1 MTTGALIFAFNNE
14 HTDYVRMAAWS
25 AGNIRR
31 HLGIPVA
38 VVTNVPDHDLVKSSF
53 DVVIDTAAES
63 GGTRYFSDIGHSVT
77 WYNAGRVDAYVLS
90 PWDQTLVLDADYVV
104 AGDELKKVLAMPQ
117 AFACHRWSSSVNGDH
132 NFYQGN
138 NWFGRPAMPMYWATV
153 MMFRRSSTAEYIF
166 DCMNMVRD
174 NWSHYRDLYHID
186 RATYRNDYAL
196 SIALGIVSGHTQ
208 SVDAIPWTLLAVLP
222 EHTISQVESDMY
234 EVTYQDSHNRPKYLA
249 FNGIDLHVMC
259 KHHLENLIANS

>member
-1 MTTGALIFAFNNE
+1 MTAGALIFAFNNE

-38 VVTNVPDHDLVKSSF
+38 VVTNDPEHELVKSSF
-53 DVVIDTAAES
+53 DQVITAKAES
-63 GGTRYFSDIGHSVT
+63 GGTRYFSDLGQNVT
-77 WYNAGRVDAYVLS
+77 WYNAGRVDAYSLS

-117 AFACHRWSSSVNGDH
+117 SFACHRWASSVNGDQ

-153 MMFRRSSTAEYIF
+153 MMFRRSTTAQYIF

-174 NWSHYRDLYHID
+174 NWSHYRDLYGID
-186 RATYRNDYAL
+186 RTTYRNDYAL

-208 SVDAIPWTLLAVLP
+208 AVDVIPWTLLTVLP
-222 EHTISQVESDMY
+222 EHTITQLEPDFY
-234 EVTYQDSHNRPKYLA
+234 EVIYHDSHTRRKALA
-249 FNGIDLHVMC
+249 FNGVDIHVMC
-259 KHHLENLIANS
+259 KQHLENIIANT

>member
-14 HTDYVRMAAWS
+14 HTNYVNLAAWS
-25 AGNIRR
+25 AKNIRR

-38 VVTNVPDHDLVKSSF
+38 VVTDRPEDQLVRDSFDLV
-53 DVVIDTAAES
+53 ITAEAES
-63 GGTRYFSDIGHSVT
+63 GGTRYFADHGQSVT
-77 WYNAGRVDAYVLS
+77 WYNAGRADAYALS

-117 AFACHRWSSSVNGDH
+117 AFACHRWSSSVNGDPG
-132 NFYQGN
+132 FFQGN

-153 MMFRRSSTAEYIF
+153 MMFRKSATAEYIF
-166 DCMNMVRD
+166 DCMNMVRA

-186 RATYRNDYAL
+186 RTTYRNDYAL

-208 SVDAIPWTLLAVLP
+208 SVDTIPWTMLTVLP
-222 EHTISQVESDMY
+222 EHALTQMESDMF
-234 EVTYQDSHNRPKYLA
+234 EVTYQDNQNKKRHFG
-249 FNGIDLHVMC
+249 FNGIDMHVMC
-259 KHHLENLIANS
+259 KHQLENMIATS

>member
-1 MTTGALIFAFNNE
+1 MITGALIFAFNNE
-14 HTDYVRMAAWS
+14 HTDYVRMAAWG
-25 AGNIRR
+25 AANIRR

-38 VVTNVPDHDLVKSSF
+38 VVTNVPEHELVKSSF
-53 DVVIDTAAES
+53 DRVIAADAES
-63 GGTRYFSDIGHSVT
+63 GGTRYFSDIGQTVT
-77 WYNAGRVDAYVLS
+77 WYNAGRVDAYALS

-117 AFACHRWSSSVNGDH
+117 DFACHRWSSSVDGDQ

-153 MMFRRSSTAEYIF
+153 MMFRRSSTAQYIF

-174 NWSHYRDLYHID
+174 NWSHYRDLYSID

-222 EHTISQVESDMY
+222 EHTITQLEPDFY
-234 EVTYQDSHNRPKYLA
+234 EVIYHDSHARRKALA
-249 FNGIDLHVMC
+249 FNGVDIHVMC
-259 KHHLENLIANS
+259 KQHLENLIANA

>member
-31 HLGIPVA
+31 HLDIPVA
-38 VVTNVPDHDLVKSSF
+38 VVTNVPDHELVASSF
-53 DVVIDTAAES
+53 DRVITADAES
-63 GGTRYFSDIGHSVT
+63 GGTRYFSDIGQTVT
-77 WYNAGRVDAYVLS
+77 WYNAGRVDAYALS

-104 AGDELKKVLAMPQ
+104 AGNELKKVLAMSQ
-117 AFACHRWSSSVNGDH
+117 DFACHRWSSSVNGDQ

-153 MMFRRSSTAEYIF
+153 MMFRRSPVAQYIF
-166 DCMNMVRD
+166 DCMNMVRN
-174 NWSHYRDLYHID
+174 NWTHYRDLYSID

-208 SVDAIPWTLLAVLP
+208 SVDVIPWTLLAVLP
-222 EHTISQVESDMY
+222 EHKISQVDADLYQVS
-234 EVTYQDSHNRPKYLA
+234 YQDSHDRSRYLA
-249 FNGIDLHVMC
+249 FNGVDMHVMC
-259 KHHLENLIANS
+259 KQHLENLIANT

>member
-25 AGNIRR
+25 ADNIRR

-38 VVTNVPDHDLVKSSF
+38 VVTNDPEHELVKSSF
-53 DVVIDTAAES
+53 DVVITADAES

-77 WYNAGRVDAYVLS
+77 WYNAGRVDAYALS

-104 AGDELKKVLAMPQ
+104 AGDELKRVLAMPQ
-117 AFACHRWSSSVNGDH
+117 SFACHRWSKSVDSDQ

-153 MMFRRSSTAEYIF
+153 MMFRRSPTAEYIF
-166 DCMNMVRD
+166 DCMNMVRC
-174 NWSHYRDLYHID
+174 NWSHYRDLYGID

-208 SVDAIPWTLLAVLP
+208 VVDAIPWTLLTVLP
-222 EHTISQVESDMY
+222 EHQITSLEPDFY
-234 EVTYQDSHNRPKYLA
+234 EVTYRDSHNRSKYLA
-249 FNGIDLHVMC
+249 FSGIDIHVMC
-259 KHHLENLIANS
+259 KQHLENMIANT

>member
-25 AGNIRR
+25 AANIRR

-38 VVTNVPDHDLVKSSF
+38 VVTNVPDHELVKSSF
-53 DVVIDTAAES
+53 DVVITANAES
-63 GGTRYFSDIGHSVT
+63 GGTRYFGDIGQTVT
-77 WYNAGRVDAYVLS
+77 WYNAGRVDAYTLS

-117 AFACHRWSSSVNGDH
+117 AFACHRWSSSVNGDQ

-153 MMFRRSSTAEYIF
+153 MMFRRSSTAQYIF

-174 NWSHYRDLYHID
+174 NWSHYRDLYNID

-208 SVDAIPWTLLAVLP
+208 SVDSIPWTLLAVLP
-222 EHTISQVESDMY
+222 EHTITQLEPDFY
-234 EVTYQDSHNRPKYLA
+234 EVIYHDSHTRRKALA
-249 FNGIDLHVMC
+249 FNGIDMHVMC
-259 KHHLENLIANS
+259 KQHLENLIANT